1 MFKDSKE
8 IWEFIIDVCVLYL
21 LCKIFGFVFGI
32 LIALVIIPILMF
44 TWRCLCWLVVAI
56 FSIGVSN
63 TDDDIDDELDDTG
76 EEEPQDTVEVKA
88 STDSN
93 YGCLMGLL
101 FTVCVV
107 GTGLCSMYV
116 WEWSYLIGMPVLI
129 VLLIISMIKYRKAK
143 KNELDK

>member
-8 IWEFIIDVCVLYL
+8 IWEFIVCAIIAYFL
-21 LCKIFGFVFGI
+21 ISTFGFVFGMLIGLIFIPLLI
-32 LIALVIIPILMF
+32 LA
-44 TWRCLCWLVVAI
+44 WKCLCWLVGVI
-56 FSIGVSN
+56 IGIGVLLVN
-63 TDDDIDDELDDTG
+63 NDVNDKRDDTD

-88 STDSN
+88 STESN
-93 YGCLMGLL
+93 YGCLMGLI
-101 FTVCVV
+101 FMVGVS

-116 WEWSYLIGMPVLI
+116 WEWSYLIGMPILI